1 MTTESERDIAV
12 ELMPAPLVNKLTDIE
27 KSLEGMRTGAITS
40 YHKLGKTLKL
50 VQDDPDRYR
59 GTDGTPGI
67 DLLMQATGN
76 KHESTLRTA
85 LRFADQ
91 YTEDDLKTL
100 LELTNKK
107 SGFQLIWG
115 HVVILLT
122 IGTKAD
128 RKKWAARA
136 VREDMSPRDLHTTLK
151 QEEGR
156 EGGHGRPFKVPPTI
170 SKQLT
175 AMQKDLAALLKKN
188 EQSWNGDEHST
199 FDNILSTTDEEL
211 DDDWLLQ
218 VEEVIASL
226 TKLQEVVATNLV
238 DAGTCASR
246 IRSVIDAR
254 EAAAT
259 REAEAVT
266 TMASTAGGPARAV
279 QLDDADDAE
288 DPVPAA
294 PVRRSSGR
302 RTVAEV

>member
-1 MTTESERDIAV
+1 MTTESERDVAV

-40 YHKLGKTLKL
+40 YHKLGKVLKL

-76 KHESTLRTA
+76 KHDSTLRTA

-91 YTEDDLKTL
+91 YTDDDLKAL

-136 VREDMSPRDLHTTLK
+136 VREDMSPRDLHSTLR

-175 AMQKDLAALLKKN
+175 SMQKDLASLLKKN
-188 EQSWNGDEHST
+188 EQSWNGEEHST
-199 FDNILSTTDEEL
+199 FTNVLATVDAEL

-218 VEEVIASL
+218 LEEVIASF
-226 TKLQEVVATNLV
+226 TKLQDVVATNLM
-238 DAGTCASR
+238 DANNCVAR
-246 IRSVIDAR
+246 IRTVIDAR

-259 REAEAVT
+259 REAAAVT
-266 TMASTAGGPARAV
+266 SAAASSGGPSRAV
-279 QLDDADDAE
+279 QLDDDDE
-288 DPVPAA
+288 IPVT

>member
-1 MTTESERDIAV
+1 MTGESERDIAV

-67 DLLMQATGN
+67 DLLMQATGD

-136 VREDMSPRDLHTTLK
+136 VREDMSPRDLHSTLK

-175 AMQKDLAALLKKN
+175 GMQKDLAALLKKN
-188 EQSWNGDEHST
+188 EQSWNGDAHST
-199 FDNILSTTDEEL
+199 FDNVMATIDEEL

-218 VEEVIASL
+218 LDEVIASF
-226 TKLQEVVATNLV
+226 TKLQEIVADNIT
-238 DAGTCASR
+238 DANTCASR

-254 EAAAT
+254 EEAAT
-259 REAEAVT
+259 REAA
-266 TMASTAGGPARAV
+266 AAHAAATATGGPSRAV
-279 QLDDADDAE
+279 QLDADDDE
-288 DPVPAA
+288 TPAA
-294 PVRRSSGR
+294 PTPVRRSTGR

>member
-27 KSLEGMRTGAITS
+27 KNLENMRSSPINA
-40 YHKLGKTLKL
+40 YHKLGTVLKL

-91 YTEDDLKTL
+91 YTADDLKAL
-100 LELTNKK
+100 LDLTNKK

-122 IGTKAD
+122 VGTKAD

-136 VREDMSPRDLHTTLK
+136 VREDLSPRDLHTALK

-156 EGGHGRPFKVPPTI
+156 AGGHGRPFKVPPTI

-199 FDNILSTTDEEL
+199 FSNVLATVDAEL

-218 VEEVIASL
+218 IEEVIASF
-226 TKLQEVVATNLV
+226 TKLREVVETNLT
-238 DAGTCASR
+238 DAHTCMTR

-254 EAAAT
+254 EAEAT

-266 TMASTAGGPARAV
+266 AQATAAGGPSRAV
-279 QLDDADDAE
+279 QLDDEDEDAAA
-288 DPVPAA
+288 PAT

>member
-1 MTTESERDIAV
+1 MTTESERDVAV

-76 KHESTLRTA
+76 KHDSTLRTA

-91 YTEDDLKTL
+91 YTDDDLKAL

-136 VREDMSPRDLHTTLK
+136 VREDMSPRDLHSTLR

-175 AMQKDLAALLKKN
+175 SMQKDLASLLKKN
-188 EQSWNGDEHST
+188 EQSWNGEEHST
-199 FDNILSTTDEEL
+199 FTNVLATVDAEL

-218 VEEVIASL
+218 LEEVIASF
-226 TKLQEVVATNLV
+226 TKLQDVVATNLM
-238 DAGTCASR
+238 DANNCVAR
-246 IRSVIDAR
+246 IRTVIDAR

-259 REAEAVT
+259 REAAAVT
-266 TMASTAGGPARAV
+266 SAAASSGGPSRAV
-279 QLDDADDAE
+279 QLDDDDE
-288 DPVPAA
+288 IPVT

>member
-1 MTTESERDIAV
+1 
-12 ELMPAPLVNKLTDIE
+12 
-27 KSLEGMRTGAITS
+27 
-40 YHKLGKTLKL
+40 
-50 VQDDPDRYR
+50 
-59 GTDGTPGI
+59 
-67 DLLMQATGN
+67 
-76 KHESTLRTA
+76 
-85 LRFADQ
+85 
-91 YTEDDLKTL
+91 
-100 LELTNKK
+100 
-107 SGFQLIWG
+107 
-115 HVVILLT
+115 
-122 IGTKAD
+122 
-128 RKKWAARA
+128 
-136 VREDMSPRDLHTTLK
+136 
-151 QEEGR
+151 
-156 EGGHGRPFKVPPTI
+156 
-170 SKQLT
+170 
-175 AMQKDLAALLKKN
+175 MQKDLAALLKKN

-199 FDNILSTTDEEL
+199 FDNVLSTTDEEL

>member
-12 ELMPAPLVNKLTDIE
+12 ELMPAPLVTKLTDIE

-40 YHKLGKTLKL
+40 YHKLGTTLKL

-91 YTEDDLKTL
+91 YTADDLKAL
-100 LELTNKK
+100 LDLTNKK

-136 VREDMSPRDLHTTLK
+136 VREDMSPRDLHSTLK

-175 AMQKDLAALLKKN
+175 SMQKDLAALLKKN
-188 EQSWNGDEHST
+188 EQSWNGEEHST
-199 FDNILSTTDEEL
+199 FDNVLATVDEEL

-218 VEEVIASL
+218 LDEVVASF
-226 TKLQEVVATNLV
+226 TKLQDIVEKNLR
-238 DAGTCASR
+238 DAGTCAAR

-259 REAEAVT
+259 REAAEVNTAA
-266 TMASTAGGPARAV
+266 MASGGPARAV
-279 QLDDADDAE
+279 HLDDDE
-288 DPVPAA
+288 EVPVT

>member
-40 YHKLGKTLKL
+40 YHKLGTTLKL

-91 YTEDDLKTL
+91 YTADDLKTL

-122 IGTKAD
+122 ISTKAD

-136 VREDMSPRDLHTTLK
+136 VREDMSPRDLHSTLK

-175 AMQKDLAALLKKN
+175 SMQKDLAALLKKN

-199 FDNILSTTDEEL
+199 FDNVLATVDEEL

-218 VEEVIASL
+218 LDEVIASF
-226 TKLQEVVATNLV
+226 TKLQDIVEKNLR
-238 DAGTCASR
+238 DAGTCATR

-254 EAAAT
+254 EVAAT
-259 REAEAVT
+259 REAADVNT
-266 TMASTAGGPARAV
+266 AATSAGGPSRAV
-279 QLDDADDAE
+279 QLDDDDE
-288 DPVPAA
+288 IPVT

>member
-1 MTTESERDIAV
+1 MTTESERDIAL
-12 ELMPAPLVNKLTDIE
+12 ELMPAPLVNKLTDVE
-27 KSLEGMRTGAITS
+27 KSLENMRSSPINA
-40 YHKLGKTLKL
+40 YHKLGTVLKL

-59 GTDGTPGI
+59 GSDGTPGI

-91 YTEDDLKTL
+91 YSADDLKAL

-107 SGFQLIWG
+107 TGFQLIWG

-175 AMQKDLAALLKKN
+175 SMQKKLAAILKEN
-188 EQSWNGDEHST
+188 EQSWNGESHST
-199 FDNILSTTDEEL
+199 FDNVLSTSDEEM

-218 VEEVIASL
+218 IEEILESF
-226 TKLQEVVATNLV
+226 TKLKDAVETNLT
-238 DAGTCASR
+238 DAATCASR

-254 EAAAT
+254 ERAATLEAESVTAAA
-259 REAEAVT
+259 AA
-266 TMASTAGGPARAV
+266 AGGPSRAV
-279 QLDDADDAE
+279 HLDDDTDE
-288 DPVPAA
+288 TPVPT

>member
-12 ELMPAPLVNKLTDIE
+12 ELMPAPLVTKLTDIE

-40 YHKLGKTLKL
+40 YHKLGTTLKL

-91 YTEDDLKTL
+91 YTADDLKAL
-100 LELTNKK
+100 LDLTNKK

-136 VREDMSPRDLHTTLK
+136 VREDMSPRDLHSTLK

-175 AMQKDLAALLKKN
+175 SMQKDLAALLKKN
-188 EQSWNGDEHST
+188 EQSWNGEEHST
-199 FDNILSTTDEEL
+199 FDNVLATVDEEL

-218 VEEVIASL
+218 LDEVVASF
-226 TKLQEVVATNLV
+226 TKLQDIVEKNLR
-238 DAGTCASR
+238 DAGTCATR

-259 REAEAVT
+259 REAAEVNTAA
-266 TMASTAGGPARAV
+266 MASGGPARAV
-279 QLDDADDAE
+279 HLDDDE
-288 DPVPAA
+288 EVPVT